1 MILYRI
7 PYHVNERRKKKEREI
22 CEVNELD
29 NWKPAEPLRV
39 S

>member
-1 MILYRI
+1 
-7 PYHVNERRKKKEREI
+7 VKERRKEKEREI

-29 NWKPAEPLRV
+29 NWKAAESLRV

>member
-1 MILYRI
+1 
-7 PYHVNERRKKKEREI
+7 VKEQTKEKAREI